1 MEKLNY
7 EKTIITDFNPA
18 FRKMQSICPSTQAT
32 IQKQIDS
39 SINANRDVTIFRV
52 NQVSAIQVPGNLHQ
66 WNATIV
72 GFDIMSSSSS
82 TAIKASNDVVTLM
95 TQINADKI
103 TIAALTVKIAA
114 LEAKIAAGLT
124 VTGVAK

>member
-1 MEKLNY
+1 ME
-7 EKTIITDFNPA
+7 
-18 FRKMQSICPSTQAT
+18 R
-32 IQKQIDS
+32 
-39 SINANRDVTIFRV
+39 
-52 NQVSAIQVPGNLHQ
+52 
-66 WNATIV
+66 
-72 GFDIMSSSSS
+72 MSSSSS

-103 TIAALTVKIAA
+103 TIAALTTKIAA